1 MTGLVT
7 SISPV
12 VAPDLRVRTADTAR
26 YDGDPGE
33 IDRLTGFA
41 YTVSVA
47 KVEAKR
53 AAILAAAQTCFWR
66 NGIRRT
72 AIEDVAREAEVA
84 KGTVYLYFASKEE
97 LFASLASELCAGAL
111 VGVRDALAGREPLT
125 RRLAAALDAK
135 IGYFHRLLAGSPHAA
150 ELVESKAA
158 VAERSFEALERDFH
172 AALDRA
178 LVDARVGGDAR
189 ARTELLELIL
199 AAAYGTARQAELRG
213 ESSPEVYRA
222 RLQLHLD
229 RLLGTGV
236 RARAAKPRA
245 ARARSRAAR

>member
-1 MTGLVT
+1 M
-7 SISPV
+7 
-12 VAPDLRVRTADTAR
+12 
-26 YDGDPGE
+26 
-33 IDRLTGFA
+33 TGFA

-111 VGVRDALAGREPLT
+111 VGVREALASRAPLT
-125 RRLAAALDAK
+125 RRLASALDAK

-150 ELVESKAA
+150 ELLDSKAA
-158 VAERSFEALERDFH
+158 VAERSFAGLEREFH

-178 LVDARVGGDAR
+178 LRDARIGSDAR
-189 ARTELLELIL
+189 DRAELLDLIL

-213 ESSPEVYRA
+213 ESSPEAYRA

-229 RLLGTGV
+229 RLI
-236 RARAAKPRA
+236 RSNARAVSRPA

>member
-1 MTGLVT
+1 MTGL
-7 SISPV
+7 
-12 VAPDLRVRTADTAR
+12 
-26 YDGDPGE
+26 
-33 IDRLTGFA
+33 A

-47 KVEAKR
+47 KAQDKR

-97 LFASLASELCAGAL
+97 LFASLASELCRAAL
-111 VGVRDALAGREPLT
+111 VGVREALAGRDPLT

-150 ELVESKAA
+150 ELMDSKAA
-158 VAERSFEALERDFH
+158 VAERSFAALERDFH
-172 AALDRA
+172 AALERA
-178 LVDARVGGDAR
+178 LADARVGGDAR
-189 ARTELLELIL
+189 ARAELLDLIL

-229 RLLGTGV
+229 RLLGGG
-236 RARAAKPRA
+236 ARAGKAKPRA

>member
-1 MTGLVT
+1 MTEL
-7 SISPV
+7 
-12 VAPDLRVRTADTAR
+12 
-26 YDGDPGE
+26 
-33 IDRLTGFA
+33 A

-47 KVEAKR
+47 KTEEKR

-97 LFASLASELCAGAL
+97 LFASLASEMCGA
-111 VGVRDALAGREPLT
+111 ALAGVRESLAASGPLT

-150 ELVESKAA
+150 ELLDSKAA

-172 AALDRA
+172 ALLDRA
-178 LVDARVGGDAR
+178 LADARVGGDVRAR
-189 ARTELLELIL
+189 AQLLDLIL

-213 ESSPEVYRA
+213 ESSPEAYRA

-229 RLLGTGV
+229 RLIGTSA
-236 RARAAKPRA
+236 RARGAKPRA

>member
-1 MTGLVT
+1 MT
-7 SISPV
+7 
-12 VAPDLRVRTADTAR
+12 A
-26 YDGDPGE
+26 
-33 IDRLTGFA
+33 FA

-47 KVEAKR
+47 KVVAKR

-72 AIEDVAREAEVA
+72 AIEDVAREAAVA

-97 LFASLASELCAGAL
+97 LFASLASEMCEAAL
-111 VGVRDALAGREPLT
+111 VGVREALADRGPLT

-158 VAERSFEALERDFH
+158 VAERSFAALERDFH
-172 AALDRA
+172 AALERA
-178 LVDARVGGDAR
+178 LVDAGAAGDAR
-189 ARTELLELIL
+189 ARAELLDLIL

-229 RLLGTGV
+229 RLLGASASV
-236 RARAAKPRA
+236 RAREATPRA

>member
-1 MTGLVT
+1 M
-7 SISPV
+7 
-12 VAPDLRVRTADTAR
+12 
-26 YDGDPGE
+26 
-33 IDRLTGFA
+33 
-41 YTVSVA
+41 A

-97 LFASLASELCAGAL
+97 LFASLASEMCAGAL
-111 VGVRDALAGREPLT
+111 AGVRKSLAGREPLT

-150 ELVESKAA
+150 ELLESKAA

-178 LVDARVGGDAR
+178 LADAGVGGDSRAR
-189 ARTELLELIL
+189 AELLDLIL

-213 ESSPEVYRA
+213 ESSPEAYRA

-229 RLLGTGV
+229 RLLGASPRAS
-236 RARAAKPRA
+236 RARPRA
-245 ARARSRAAR
+245 ARARSRAGR